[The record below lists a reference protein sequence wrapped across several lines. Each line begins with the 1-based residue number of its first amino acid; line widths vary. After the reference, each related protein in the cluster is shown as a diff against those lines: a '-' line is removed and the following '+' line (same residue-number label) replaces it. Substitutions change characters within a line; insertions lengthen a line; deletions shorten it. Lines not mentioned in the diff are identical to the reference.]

1 MLLALDA
8 RNASVSVGASGDGP
22 GSGPGPDPER
32 ARFRI
37 GVVPSRS
44 ADEWAHS
51 LGSMLRAE
59 GVEPSRIDRVVLSCV
74 VPSLGPRLREACLK
88 AFGLEP
94 LVVGPGV
101 RNGLKIRTDAP
112 SELGS
117 DLVCDAVAAGAL
129 LAARGLGG
137 RACVVVDFGSAIA
150 FSALS
155 PEGEYLGAS
164 IAPGPELAA
173 LALSRG
179 AALLPEARF
188 EAPRRA
194 IGRNTTEAMRSGLA
208 LGFAGLVDRVVEGM
222 AAELG
227 EPCLAL
233 GSGEEYGRLLE
244 PERGFLSFEPNLAL
258 EGLRAIA
265 ALNPAEPGEP
275 ERPGEPGRKG
285 APGATRRG

>member
-1 MLLALDA
+1 VLLALDA
-8 RNASVSVGASGDGP
+8 RNASVAVGASA
-22 GSGPGPDPER
+22 SGPGPDPGH

-37 GVVPSRS
+37 GAVPSRS
-44 ADEWAHS
+44 ADEWAYA

-59 GVEPSRIDRVVLSCV
+59 GIEPSRVERVVLSCV
-74 VPSLGPRLREACLK
+74 VPSLAPRLREACAK

-101 RNGLKIRTDAP
+101 RNGLKIRTDSP

-117 DLVCDAVAAGAL
+117 DLVCDAVAAREL
-129 LAARGLGG
+129 LAERGLAG
-137 RACVVVDFGSAIA
+137 RPCVVVDFGSAIA

-155 PEGEYLGAS
+155 ASGEYLGAS

-188 EAPRRA
+188 EAPERA
-194 IGRNTTEAMRSGLA
+194 IGRNTAQALQSGLA
-208 LGFAGLVDRVVEGM
+208 LGFAGLVDRVVERM
-222 AAELG
+222 ASELG
-227 EPCLAL
+227 EDCLAL

-244 PERGFLSFEPNLAL
+244 PERGFLDFVPDLAL

-265 ALNPAEPGEP
+265 ALNPAEIPEAVGAVGSAESEGPPG
-275 ERPGEPGRKG
+275 PGTARSG
-285 APGATRRG
+285 